1 MSGDTRHP
9 VDLDVLADYT
19 AGVLDGAEAARVADL
34 IETDAGWAM
43 AYEALVRAEAA
54 VRDDLRAAAAVSDR
68 MPEDIAARIDAAL
81 TSLPE
86 RGGTVVSLDAA
97 RARRRRIATAIAG
110 VAAAGVAVLG
120 GLSLANTQMSGGME
134 AADAPVLAP
143 EASDP
148 PVAPRE
154 SDGGGSGD
162 MGSVTGDSSAWPL
175 VIASGRDYT
184 TGSVR
189 DLRAYAGAA
198 PPAEVDKTSRPDMA
212 MGDAPRAAA
221 GGALARLAA
230 PAALEACLAAINAIQ
245 PGQPVVVDFARYEGA
260 PALVTL
266 VRQTASSIIVIV
278 GPDCGIS
285 DADVITTVPA

>member
-9 VDLDVLADYT
+9 VDLDTLADYT

-34 IETDAGWAM
+34 IETDTGWAR

-54 VRDDLRAAAAVSDR
+54 VRDDLRAAAAMSDH
-68 MPEDIAARIDAAL
+68 MPDDVAARIDAAL

-86 RGGTVVSLDAA
+86 RGAVVSLDAA
-97 RARRRRIATAIAG
+97 RARRRRIATAVAG

-120 GLSLANTQMSGGME
+120 GLSLANTQMSAGME

-143 EASDP
+143 EAAEP
-148 PVAPRE
+148 PVAPHGE
-154 SDGGGSGD
+154 SDGVGSGD

-189 DLRAYAGAA
+189 DLWAYAGAA
-198 PPAEVDKTSRPDMA
+198 PPADADKTSRPDMA
-212 MGDAPRAAA
+212 MGEAPRAAA

-266 VRQTASSIIVIV
+266 VRQTASSIVVVV

-285 DADVITTVPA
+285 DADMITAVPA